1 MPRVMVFNNKSP
13 SDGKF
18 LRIDE
23 DSTLADL
30 LVSASQTMGFT
41 VIRLYSESGQVVTDP
56 TVLREDDVL
65 FASQGEDFTGR
76 LQTYRQGG
84 VKLMYKL
91 AVMGPGLVGK
101 SAITLSY
108 VQRIFYEDYD
118 PTIEDAYRKN
128 VIIDDNPVMLD
139 IVDTAGQDDYMSF
152 RSSWMRDRDGFLLV
166 FALNEPRTMNGL
178 KTFYEQLCNVHED
191 NMPPIVVIGNKTD
204 LVRAF
209 VSSFN
214 FVLIFFFFGPASTS
228 YGS

>member
-1 MPRVMVFNNKSP
+1 MVRVNLFNNKAP

-18 LRIDE
+18 LRVE
-23 DSTLADL
+23 DDCSLADL
-30 LVSASQTMGFT
+30 LVNASQVMGFT
-41 VIRLYSESGQVVTDP
+41 VVRVYSDSGQVVTEP
-56 TVLREDDVL
+56 SSLREDDVL

-76 LQTYRQGG
+76 SQANRQKG

-101 SAITLSY
+101 SAITLNY

-128 VIIDDNPVMLD
+128 VIIDDFPVMLD

-166 FALNEPRTMNGL
+166 FALNEPRTMEGL
-178 KTFYEQLCNVHED
+178 RAFYEQLCSVHED
-191 NMPPIVVIGNKTD
+191 NMPPIVVIGNKSD
-204 LVRAF
+204 LKR
-209 VSSFN
+209 
-214 FVLIFFFFGPASTS
+214 
-228 YGS
+228 